1 MKLRRISK
9 KVSPIWDTLG
19 KDRLEKLLLGLMLQF
34 IGTIYSF
41 SGKSQLSESL
51 PRVHKVS

>member
-9 KVSPIWDTLG
+9 KVSPTGDAVG

-34 IGTIYSF
+34 IGTICSF

-51 PRVHKVS
+51 PRVHQVP